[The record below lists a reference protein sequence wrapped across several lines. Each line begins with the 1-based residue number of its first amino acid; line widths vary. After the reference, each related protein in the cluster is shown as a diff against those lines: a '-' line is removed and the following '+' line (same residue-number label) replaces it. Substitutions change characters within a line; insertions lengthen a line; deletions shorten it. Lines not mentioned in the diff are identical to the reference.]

1 MAHVKASMITYTAN
15 DIESTICLAHI
26 VVVKYD
32 NTSRTVIMQLTN
44 GLIITLP
51 DSDSGL
57 YENIR
62 NALVKYYGAL

>member
-1 MAHVKASMITYTAN
+1 MAHVKSGTITYTAN
-15 DIESTICLAHI
+15 DIENTICLAHI

-32 NTSRTVIMQLTN
+32 NNNRTVIMQLTN
-44 GLIITLP
+44 GLIVTLP

-62 NALVKYYGAL
+62 GALIKYYGAL